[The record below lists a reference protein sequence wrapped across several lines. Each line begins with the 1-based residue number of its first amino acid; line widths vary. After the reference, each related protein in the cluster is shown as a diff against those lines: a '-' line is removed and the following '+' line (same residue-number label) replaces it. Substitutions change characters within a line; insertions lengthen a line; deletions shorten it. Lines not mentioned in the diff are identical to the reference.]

1 MESFGG
7 YCECITIIP
16 GCKYQEEIITDT
28 FLFFSFREI
37 FVTYYECALT
47 KATQLYLDGKDEFAS
62 ERFFRGVYGDDY
74 LVYIEST
81 DLNTIGLSYRK
92 PALPEGDLGV
102 SVAEFQ
108 LDSMSREK
116 LLEAMY
122 TLTKILDA

>member
-1 MESFGG
+1 MKYNKGG
-7 YCECITIIP
+7 
-16 GCKYQEEIITDT
+16 
-28 FLFFSFREI
+28 
-37 FVTYYECALT
+37 FVMSNEAFERVSLEQAFKCALT